1 MSNRYEKLKATQL
14 SIDIRDNERNG
25 RGTMH
30 IIEEDGEPEEVLKV
44 IHNPTHP
51 YKWLPVHVQAQ
62 PTSGWIPSAA

>member
-44 IHNPTHP
+44 MHNPTHP
-51 YKWLPVHVQAQ
+51 
-62 PTSGWIPSAA
+62 